1 MDSMVAANQIAG
13 AELASGKPCQPITVR
28 PGAFSFADDTAAHW
42 IPGEPE
48 FAQMINGA
56 SFVMPHLEPFL
67 VSTLGEAARQISDR
81 AIKQEA
87 REFCLQETQ
96 HYRTHRRFNDRLLA
110 TGYSA
115 LEQVEAEMAGAYVRL
130 GTLPLGRRLAY
141 SAGFEAMTL
150 GVTNW
155 LVSQRLQLFAG
166 ADPAATSF
174 ILWHMV
180 EETEHK
186 LVAHDVYC
194 AVTPGYWRRA
204 FGVLH
209 GALDVIRWS
218 RRCYIAL
225 LEHDGRWRSLRSRL
239 KVWYWAVRFLAGA
252 GPTLLKALLP
262 GHDPR
267 NERNHPWVDQWIAG
281 YARLDP
287 AIRANGMP
295 LVDTNSPTMPVPF

>member
-1 MDSMVAANQIAG
+1 MVTSAIAG
-13 AELASGKPCQPITVR
+13 GLQGSGKPCQPITVR
-28 PGAFSFADDTAAHW
+28 PGAFSFAEDAAAHW
-42 IPGEPE
+42 IPGEIE
-48 FAQMINGA
+48 FAQMVNGA

-67 VSTLGEAARQISDR
+67 VSTLGEAARLVSDP
-81 AIKQEA
+81 AIKREA

-110 TGYSA
+110 NGYRA
-115 LEQVEAEMAGAYVRL
+115 LEQVEAEMARSYARL

-150 GVTNW
+150 GLTNW
-155 LVSQRLQLFAG
+155 LVSHRLQLFAG

-186 LVAHDVYC
+186 LVAFDVYC
-194 AVTPGYWRRA
+194 AVTPGYWQRA

-209 GALDVIRWS
+209 GSLDVIRWS

-225 LEHDGRWRSLRSRL
+225 LEHDGRWRSLRGRL
-239 KVWYWAVRFLAGA
+239 KVWSWAARFLAGA
-252 GPTLLKALLP
+252 GPSLLRAMLP

-267 NERNHPWVDQWIAG
+267 TEPSHPWVGQWIAG

-287 AIRANGMP
+287 EIKAKGMP
-295 LVDTNSPTMPVPF
+295 LIDTNSPTMPVPF

>member
-1 MDSMVAANQIAG
+1 MVATNAIPDAG
-13 AELASGKPCQPITVR
+13 QASGKPCQPITVR
-28 PGAFSFADDTAAHW
+28 SGSFSFADHTAAHW

-67 VSTLGEAARQISDR
+67 VSTLGEAARLISDP

-110 TGYSA
+110 NGYRG
-115 LEQVEAEMAGAYVRL
+115 LEQVEADMAQAYARL
-130 GTLPLGRRLAY
+130 GTLPLGKRLAY

-150 GVTNW
+150 GLTNW
-155 LVSQRLQLFAG
+155 LVSRRVQLFAG
-166 ADPAATSF
+166 ADPATTSF

-194 AVTPGYWRRA
+194 AVTPGYWQRA

-209 GALDVIRWS
+209 GSLDVIRWS

-239 KVWYWAVRFLAGA
+239 KVWSWAARFLVGA
-252 GPTLLKALLP
+252 GPSLLRAMLP
-262 GHDPR
+262 GHNPR
-267 NERNHPWVDQWIAG
+267 SERNHPWVDQWIAG

-287 AIRANGMP
+287 EIKSQGMR
-295 LVDTNSPTMPVPF
+295 LIDTNSPTMPVPF

>member
-1 MDSMVAANQIAG
+1 MVATMEG
-13 AELASGKPCQPITVR
+13 AAAVHGSAKACQPITVR
-28 PGAFSFADDTAAHW
+28 PGAFAFADDTAAHW
-42 IPGEPE
+42 IPGEAE
-48 FAQMINGA
+48 FAQMVNGA

-67 VSTLGEAARQISDR
+67 VNTLGEAARLVSDP
-81 AIKQEA
+81 AIKREA
-87 REFCLQETQ
+87 REFCLQEAQ
-96 HYRTHRRFNDRLLA
+96 HYRTHRRFNDLILA
-110 TGYSA
+110 QGYDG
-115 LEQVEAEMAGAYVRL
+115 LKTVEADMARAYARL
-130 GTLPLGRRLAY
+130 GKRPLGQRLAY
-141 SAGFEAMTL
+141 SAGFEAMTIGL
-150 GVTNW
+150 TRW

-166 ADPAATSF
+166 ADRSVTSF

-209 GALDVIRWS
+209 GSIDVIRWS

-225 LEHDGRWRSLRSRL
+225 LKQDGKWHSARSRL
-239 KVWYWAVRFLAGA
+239 RVWRWAARFIAGA

-267 NERNHPWVDQWIAG
+267 GERNHPWVDQWIAG

-287 AIRANGMP
+287 ARKDRGMP
-295 LVDTNSPTMPVPF
+295 LIDTASSTMPVPF